1 MINLEDYPKFKRD
14 LEKKV
19 ISVVPLV
26 IIDSESSDPIFVS
39 TQKGLF
45 DEDMFFEEYD
55 LEGEGIVT
63 NMSCSKCPANYLIY
77 LGDEDE

>member
-55 LEGEGIVT
+55 LDVSSIVE
-63 NMSCSKCPANYLIY
+63 SLDIRSR
-77 LGDEDE
+77 